1 MVSPPALAERLPA
14 PVLAEVE
21 REVGVAA
28 EDNGRFFNYDG
39 EALPW

>member
-1 MVSPPALAERLPA
+1 LTPDPARHCLAA
-14 PVLAEVE
+14 PCVAISGRVIA
-21 REVGVAA
+21 GVTA